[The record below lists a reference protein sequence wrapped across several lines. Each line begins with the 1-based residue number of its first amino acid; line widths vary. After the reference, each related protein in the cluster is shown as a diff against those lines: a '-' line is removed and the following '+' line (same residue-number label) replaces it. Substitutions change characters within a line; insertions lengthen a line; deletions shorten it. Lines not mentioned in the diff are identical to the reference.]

1 MLSLFKN
8 NYSSDPNLSQYFKFT
23 DEEISKYEQ
32 DLINNF
38 DIYQYLVDDEYRKK
52 ASNYYDIIKSTVNVY
67 EMME

>member
-1 MLSLFKN
+1 MDLEYIATQL
-8 NYSSDPNLSQYFKFT
+8 D
-23 DEEISKYEQ
+23 IAHEQ

-52 ASNYYDIIKSTVNVY
+52 ASNYYDIIKSTVNVF